1 MSLEQEE
8 RKKMSDSQ
16 DITQASDNIAHEC
29 ARIAGRLDLTG
40 AINLPN
46 LVALCQSCKEQ
57 LLAAAGAYWE
67 AKDTPD
73 KTSTENNR
81 FVWGQFD
88 FTKG

>member
-1 MSLEQEE
+1 MN
-8 RKKMSDSQ
+8 
-16 DITQASDNIAHEC
+16 DIKDALKAADELAHKC
-29 ARIAGRLDLTG
+29 AEVAGRLDLTG

-88 FTKG
+88 LTKE